1 MRVFDYLTICGV
13 PAAAT
18 ATFRALEPFTEA
30 SQSETSEFS
39 PPISNGIGRFLRSA
53 FPHRYALLQS
63 GCCARTV

>member
-1 MRVFDYLTICGV
+1 
-13 PAAAT
+13 
-18 ATFRALEPFTEA
+18 LEPFTEA